1 MKDESN
7 VVTYEEVEQRLKN
20 VPFEKLTAEDVFD
33 RYIGYGDNDELQ
45 DIKVQQLLLKHNFT
59 EYLINSIETI
69 IADKTVIEG
78 IATSNLLK
86 DSKYRC
92 IGGKIES
99 VAITEDKELPKGFVW
114 LIVSL
119 VDQAKEGYKLKYMY
133 YPQKQ
138 ETYKNEIEQSIGKDV
153 LAIVERLENKKE
165 LRLCCL
171 LQEKLIK
178 INDNTLQDKV
188 CMTE

>member
-1 MKDESN
+1 MKEESR

-33 RYIGYGDNDELQ
+33 RYIGYGDNEELQ
-45 DIKVQQLLLKHNFT
+45 DSKVQQLLLKHNFT
-59 EYLINSIETI
+59 EYLINNVEKI

-78 IATSNLLK
+78 IATSDLLK

-114 LIVSL
+114 LIVNL
-119 VDQAKEGYKLKYMY
+119 VDISKERHKFKYMY

-138 ETYKNEIEQSIGKDV
+138 GSYKNEIEQNIGKDV
-153 LAIVERLENKKE
+153 SAIVKRLGNKKD
-165 LRLCCL
+165 LRLCCFM
-171 LQEKLIK
+171 QE
-178 INDNTLQDKV
+178 
-188 CMTE
+188 